1 MQKYRWKKKWS
12 EEQLSRVSGVSR
24 SVICK
29 LENGVNQNPTAEVAF
44 RLADALNV
52 DVRELLLQR
61 RRVKMVKGVK
71 LKIKE
76 YVDILGEGDEQFLIQ
91 IYILLRERLKR
102 TGRL

>member
-1 MQKYRWKKKWS
+1 MQMRLMWMLGNCFITK
-12 EEQLSRVSGVSR
+12 EE
-24 SVICK
+24 
-29 LENGVNQNPTAEVAF
+29 
-44 RLADALNV
+44 
-52 DVRELLLQR
+52 
-61 RRVKMVKGVK
+61 MVKGVK